1 MFFISTKGNPLVRI
15 NFQSILKL
23 FLFTSN
29 VGLPLQK
36 MKRIQE
42 KIAYT
47 ALYNVSRTHES
58 AISII
63 IEYQISNWE
72 RNARLG
78 DVKLNML

>member
-1 MFFISTKGNPLVRI
+1 
-15 NFQSILKL
+15 
-23 FLFTSN
+23 
-29 VGLPLQK
+29 

-42 KIAYT
+42 KIAYP
-47 ALYNVSRTHES
+47 ALYNVSSTHES

-72 RNARLG
+72 RNVRLG

>member
-1 MFFISTKGNPLVRI
+1 MLGFRYRKWKEFKKR
-15 NFQSILKL
+15 
-23 FLFTSN
+23 
-29 VGLPLQK
+29 LPT
-36 MKRIQE
+36 I
-42 KIAYT
+42 
-47 ALYNVSRTHES
+47 ALYNVSRTYES

>member
-42 KIAYT
+42 RLPTI
-47 ALYNVSRTHES
+47 ALYNVSRTYES